1 MDDILKSLFDLDL
14 LVNYS
19 VGYLTIYQISQ
30 LCDYNLVTT
39 TTNTKF
45 EKIKQKTIGAC
56 KFSDKVEK
64 PMENDFEGENK
75 KNSKGNLSQLW

>member
-1 MDDILKSLFDLDL
+1 MDDILKSLFNLDL

-56 KFSDKVEK
+56 KFSDKWKTNEK
-64 PMENDFEGENK
+64 WLWK
-75 KNSKGNLSQLW
+75 KKKKVTILVQTLWP